1 MNSEAS
7 EETPIPETAK
17 TADGGAAAP
26 VRTADGHR
34 AGHRQWKT
42 RIPLRLP
49 SVVFDQAENRLHTVK
64 AVLVA
69 ALGD

>member
-7 EETPIPETAK
+7 EEHPVPETAK

-34 AGHRQWKT
+34 PGHRQRKT
-42 RIPLRLP
+42 RIPLLLP
-49 SVVFDQAENRLHTVK
+49 SVVFDRAANRPHTAK

-69 ALGD
+69 ALDG